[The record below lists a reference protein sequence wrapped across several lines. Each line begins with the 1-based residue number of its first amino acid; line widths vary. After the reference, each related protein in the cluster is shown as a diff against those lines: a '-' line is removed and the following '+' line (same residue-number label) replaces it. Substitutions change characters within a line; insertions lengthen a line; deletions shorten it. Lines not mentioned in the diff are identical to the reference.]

1 MPVNTAPTSTPSRG
15 LLNAVRMLA
24 NSGISCSGLTACFI
38 SSIPY
43 IKMAKPM
50 RIRPMSRR
58 FCFLEAIM
66 SKMPISATNGEKFSG
81 FSSFTHT
88 FPLSIPLRESIQ
100 AVSVVPML
108 LPMMTPM
115 VCPSSMTPEFTSPTS
130 ITVTAEED

>member
-1 MPVNTAPTSTPSRG
+1 M
-15 LLNAVRMLA
+15 
-24 NSGISCSGLTACFI
+24 SCNGLTASFI

-43 IKMAKPM
+43 INTAKPM
-50 RIRPMSRR
+50 KMRPMSRR

-66 SKMPISATNGEKFSG
+66 SKIPISATNGEKLSG
-81 FSSFTHT
+81 FRSFTHT
-88 FPLSIPLRESIQ
+88 FPLLIPLRERIQ

-108 LPMMTPM
+108 LPMITPT